1 MSALARALQT
11 DQFLVT
17 SELNPPKGVDLRG
30 LYTKAAVL
38 RDCVQAVN
46 VTDSAGAH
54 MALAPLAACHLLLD
68 HGIEPILQLTSRD
81 RNRIALQGD
90 ILGAAALGVCNLV
103 VMGGDPPSNGDHP
116 QAKPVFDLY
125 ASQIIAAAQALTEGR
140 DLAGNALHGS
150 PSLCIGAVVNPGAA
164 DPTDEIQRMREKIA
178 AGATF
183 MQTQA
188 VYDADAF
195 ARFSEAAGG
204 FEVPVLAGIIP
215 LKSVGMARFLN
226 DKVPGITVP
235 QHIVGELD
243 AARDKRAAAIDIAA
257 RTIRDVREFCRGVHI
272 MAIGWEEII
281 PDILATVGVAGDS

>member
-1 MSALARALQT
+1 VSALARALQT

-17 SELNPPKGVDLRG
+17 SELNPPKGVDLDG
-30 LYTKAAVL
+30 LYAKAAIL

-68 HGIEPILQLTSRD
+68 RGLEPILQLTSRD

-90 ILGAAALGVCNLV
+90 ILGAAALGIGNLV
-103 VMGGDPPSNGDHP
+103 VMGGDPPTNGDHP

-125 ASQIIAAAQALTEGR
+125 ASQIIAVAHSLTEGQ
-140 DLAGNALHGS
+140 DMAGNALHGV
-150 PSLCIGAVVNPGAA
+150 PSLCIGAVVNPGAGN
-164 DPTDEIQRMREKIA
+164 PVDEIQRMREKIA

-188 VYDADAF
+188 VYDVAAF
-195 ARFSEAAGG
+195 ASFREAAGG
-204 FEVPVLAGIIP
+204 FEIPVLAGIIP
-215 LKSVGMARFLN
+215 LKSVRMARFLN

-235 QHIVGELD
+235 DDIIAELD
-243 AARDKRAAAIDIAA
+243 AARDKQAAAIDIAA
-257 RTIRDVREFCRGVHI
+257 RTIRAVREHCRGVHI

-281 PDILATVGVAGDS
+281 PDILSAAGVSRGS